1 MATPHPVSAS
11 ELMANVKASREKAE
25 TQAQLAWIRSQMY
38 AYGVDRLKIK
48 SGTASDLADLAVRV
62 VSRQR
67 A

>member
-1 MATPHPVSAS
+1 
-11 ELMANVKASREKAE
+11 MANVKASREKAE